1 MSDQE
6 NEVRPTSPNSNSNTR
21 SEENMESI
29 RETYADP
36 SLWAK
41 TKVGE
46 TEIYWPQPR
55 SALLSMREFSTSS
68 LDTLEEKFS
77 DKEEEQIAVFLQYI
91 KRLRKDEELLQP
103 MEQLLA
109 QLATVE
115 NPQTHKP

>member
-1 MSDQE
+1 
-6 NEVRPTSPNSNSNTR
+6 
-21 SEENMESI
+21 MESI